1 MRVIMPIHLRGMV
14 VIPYQKEKLENAV
27 CYFAKEH
34 ASHTRHRL
42 YQTFLYKYLALFDF
56 GYLRAYGKPALG
68 LTYQAM
74 QMGPVPKELYE
85 RRHDRELS
93 KCFSF
98 QKDESGHLAVVV
110 KTAPNLDYFSKREI
124 DLMNRIIEICAAG
137 YVTST
142 IMSDASHQEIRAWQR
157 TWKCAPNTVIDFA
170 MEFPEDVFNK
180 PEHRLTFPEE
190 VFLVQKGLEHC
201 T

>member
-1 MRVIMPIHLRGMV
+1 MV

-27 CYFAKEH
+27 CYFAREH

-74 QMGPVPKELYE
+74 QMGPVPKELYD
-85 RRHDRELS
+85 RRDDQELS

-124 DLMNRIIEICAAG
+124 ELMNRIVEIYAQS
-137 YVTST
+137 YVTSR
-142 IMSDASHQEIRAWQR
+142 IMSDASHQDILAWRR
-157 TWKCAPNTVIDFA
+157 TWARKQNAVIDFA
-170 MEFPEDVFNK
+170 LEFPEDVFNK
-180 PEHRLTFPEE
+180 PEHQLTFPEE

-201 T
+201 A

>member
-1 MRVIMPIHLRGMV
+1 M
-14 VIPYQKEKLENAV
+14 IPYQKEKLENAV

-74 QMGPVPKELYE
+74 QMGPVPKELYD
-85 RRHDRELS
+85 RRDDKDLS
-93 KCFSF
+93 KCFAF
-98 QKDESGHLAVVV
+98 QKDESGHLAVVA
-110 KTAPNLDYFSKREI
+110 KTTPNLDYFSKREI
-124 DLMNRIIEICAAG
+124 ELMNQIVETYAAG
-137 YVTST
+137 YVTAA
-142 IMSDASHQEIRAWQR
+142 IMSDASHQEIRAWQH

-170 MEFPEDVFNK
+170 REFPGDVINK
-180 PEHRLTFPEE
+180 PEHQLTFPEE

-201 T
+201 S